1 MRTRAENLSILRNAS
16 GGSFSAGGPSG
27 ERVRSRDE
35 SLRILSPMT
44 PNHSWAALG
53 GGPQNGSPSG
63 ATEPMGYGGGG
74 FSGGGGGRD
83 GRADERATLQEQL
96 NELDEAASYVTT
108 TEQSDGIERQRKP
121 LIEQLRRMDEEE
133 GKSGVYTAGD
143 RLKNAGANAKLMVQQ
158 GLTIADHNITKEAKR
173 FSYITR
179 QARRNALKR
188 KS

>member
-1 MRTRAENLSILRNAS
+1 MNSEDVKVPIHYSFLLLTSDTPPYRFATLSTS
-16 GGSFSAGGPSG
+16 PSRG
-27 ERVRSRDE
+27 RLPGDQNGREG
-35 SLRILSPMT
+35 
-44 PNHSWAALG
+44 AALG

-74 FSGGGGGRD
+74 FSGGGGGWN

-143 RLKNAGANAKLMVQQ
+143 RLKNAGANAKLSEIV
-158 GLTIADHNITKEAKR
+158 KR
-173 FSYITR
+173 FAKVNISDKQT
-179 QARRNALKR
+179 NAP
-188 KS
+188 